1 MKKAQSVLDKIET
14 VILCVTLFVMLIITA
29 GNVLSRK
36 LLGSS
41 LAFVE
46 ELTVILFIF
55 SSLVGAGVAA
65 KKGSLI
71 GLTLLY
77 DICPKKFRRV
87 FFVVFLIASLFFVAI
102 LIYYGIDMVISEIES
117 GMSTPA
123 LGVPQWV
130 FGLSIPVG
138 FLFLGIR
145 LVEYSIRMLM
155 KKEEEL

>member
-65 KKGSLI
+65 K
-71 GLTLLY
+71 
-77 DICPKKFRRV
+77 
-87 FFVVFLIASLFFVAI
+87 
-102 LIYYGIDMVISEIES
+102 
-117 GMSTPA
+117 
-123 LGVPQWV
+123 
-130 FGLSIPVG
+130 
-138 FLFLGIR
+138 
-145 LVEYSIRMLM
+145 
-155 KKEEEL
+155 